1 MLVSL
6 FDFAIKTILRDF
18 KTYLYYFLNCIFSV
32 LIFFL
37 FSVLSFH
44 PTLKIIDAQSALGFI
59 LISSEFISILF
70 SMIFIAYSVNNFLK
84 SRSRHFGLISIIGCS
99 KKQLNTIIFFEN
111 ATIGFM
117 AIISGISL
125 GIILSKLF
133 LLIAAKLIR
142 NIELGFYFPIK
153 AILLTAIVL
162 GLIFTLV
169 SYITPKFLRKQ
180 KILALI
186 KKDAQSEDNSK
197 VMNYM
202 LTLFLILISISFF
215 QNKIIVKYS
224 FMVFPYIIIN
234 ILLFI
239 ITTYI
244 LLCMFIDILIKINVY
259 TGKYY
264 RKTNMIAISNIQNT
278 KVSTLQTLTLCTI
291 LYCITLLS
299 IIFMSSSAV
308 NVELQT
314 KKITPQTFL
323 YMPWTQDAPVDR
335 DLKIIETELKNFP
348 GYKKLES
355 KIYVTENN
363 TRQAIMSTSEY
374 NQIATFLNYDKITL
388 ASNEA
393 YVVSGNVKQEL
404 TKIPEYTKTV
414 IYPYTGEL
422 KINGHSQKLIALSGM
437 FNSITILSDD
447 TFKKLYTKSYPVLI
461 ESNLYSYNLDNWTI
475 YNNVGKEITSKLKN
489 TIDSRKAAFISAPYY
504 YETDRLT
511 KNLIF
516 YVGSIMCFSFILA
529 IASFIYSKLYSNIEK
544 DCEKYKNI
552 IKLGLSKKELFK
564 ILSSNLKLIIFTP
577 FVLSIVYMWIGI
589 LFVEKYII
597 ISNIPIAAK
606 YTVIYTFIQIV
617 LYIIIKK
624 SYQKNIEKGVYI
636 NQ

>member
-44 PTLKIIDAQSALGFI
+44 PTLKIIDAQSTLGFI

-70 SMIFIAYSVNNFLK
+70 STIFIAYSVNNFLK

-117 AIISGISL
+117 AILSGISL

-153 AILLTAIVL
+153 AILLTTIVL
-162 GLIFTLV
+162 GLIFTLI

-186 KKDAQSEDNSK
+186 KKDAQPEDNSK

-202 LTLFLILISISFF
+202 FTLFLILISIAFF

-239 ITTYI
+239 VTNYI
-244 LLCMFIDILIKINVY
+244 ILCKFIDIFIKINVY

-323 YMPWTQDAPVDR
+323 YMPWTQDAPVNN

-355 KIYVTENN
+355 KVYITENN
-363 TRQAIMSTSEY
+363 KRQAIMPTSEY
-374 NQIATFLNYDKITL
+374 NQIATFLNYDKISL

-404 TKIPEYTKTV
+404 TKIPEYTKTA

-422 KINGHSQKLIALSGM
+422 KINGHSQKLIALSGV

-461 ESNLYSYNLDNWTI
+461 ESNFYSYNLDNWTI

-489 TIDSRKAAFISAPYY
+489 TIDSRKAAFISAPHY
-504 YETDRLT
+504 YENDRLT

-529 IASFIYSKLYSNIEK
+529 ISSFIYSKLYSNIEK

-577 FVLSIVYMWIGI
+577 FVLSIVYMWIGV

-597 ISNIPIAAK
+597 ISNIPITAK
-606 YTVIYTFIQIV
+606 YTIIYTFIQVV

>member
-44 PTLKIIDAQSALGFI
+44 PTLKIIDAQSTLGFI

-117 AIISGISL
+117 AILSGISL

-153 AILLTAIVL
+153 AILLTTIVL
-162 GLIFTLV
+162 GLIFTLI

-186 KKDAQSEDNSK
+186 KKDAQPEDNSK

-202 LTLFLILISISFF
+202 FTLFLILISIAFF

-239 ITTYI
+239 VTNYI
-244 LLCMFIDILIKINVY
+244 ILCKFIDIFIKINVY

-323 YMPWTQDAPVDR
+323 YMPWTQDAPVNN

-355 KIYVTENN
+355 KVYITENN
-363 TRQAIMSTSEY
+363 KRQAIMPTSEY
-374 NQIATFLNYDKITL
+374 NQIATFLNYDKISL

-404 TKIPEYTKTV
+404 TKIPEYTKTA

-422 KINGHSQKLIALSGM
+422 KINGHSQKLIALSGV

-461 ESNLYSYNLDNWTI
+461 ESNFYSYNLDNWTI

-489 TIDSRKAAFISAPYY
+489 TIDSRKAAFISAPHY
-504 YETDRLT
+504 YENDRLT

-529 IASFIYSKLYSNIEK
+529 MSSFIYSKLYSNIEK

-577 FVLSIVYMWIGI
+577 FVLSIVYMWIGV

-597 ISNIPIAAK
+597 ISNIPITAK
-606 YTVIYTFIQIV
+606 YTIIYTFIQVV

>member
-44 PTLKIIDAQSALGFI
+44 PTLKIIDAQSTLGFI

-70 SMIFIAYSVNNFLK
+70 STIFIAYSVNNFLK

-117 AIISGISL
+117 AILSGISL

-153 AILLTAIVL
+153 AILLTTIVL
-162 GLIFTLV
+162 GLIFTLI

-186 KKDAQSEDNSK
+186 KKDAQPEDNSK

-202 LTLFLILISISFF
+202 FTLFLILISIAFF

-239 ITTYI
+239 VTNYI
-244 LLCMFIDILIKINVY
+244 ILCKFIDIFIKINVY

-323 YMPWTQDAPVDR
+323 YMPWTQDAPVNN

-355 KIYVTENN
+355 KVYITENN
-363 TRQAIMSTSEY
+363 KRQAIMPTSEY
-374 NQIATFLNYDKITL
+374 NQIATFLNYDKISL

-404 TKIPEYTKTV
+404 TKIPEYTKTA

-422 KINGHSQKLIALSGM
+422 KINGHSQKLIALSGV

-461 ESNLYSYNLDNWTI
+461 ESNFYSYNLDNWTI

-489 TIDSRKAAFISAPYY
+489 TIDSRKAAFISAPHY
-504 YETDRLT
+504 YENDRLT

-529 IASFIYSKLYSNIEK
+529 MSSFIYSKLYSNIEK

-577 FVLSIVYMWIGI
+577 FVLSIVYMWIGV

-597 ISNIPIAAK
+597 ISNIPITAK
-606 YTVIYTFIQIV
+606 YTIIYTFIQVV

>member
-6 FDFAIKTILRDF
+6 FDFAVKTILRDF

-44 PTLKIIDAQSALGFI
+44 PTLKIIDAQSTLGFI

-117 AIISGISL
+117 AILSGISL

-153 AILLTAIVL
+153 AILLTTIVL
-162 GLIFTLV
+162 GLIFTLI

-186 KKDAQSEDNSK
+186 KKDAQPEDNSK

-202 LTLFLILISISFF
+202 FTLFLILISIAFF

-239 ITTYI
+239 VTNYI
-244 LLCMFIDILIKINVY
+244 ILCKFIDIFIKINVY

-388 ASNEA
+388 ASNGA

-422 KINGHSQKLIALSGM
+422 KINGHSQKLIALSGV

-489 TIDSRKAAFISAPYY
+489 TIDSRKAAFISAPHY

>member
-461 ESNLYSYNLDNWTI
+461 EFNLYSYNLDNWTI

>member
-215 QNKIIVKYS
+215 QNKIILKYS

-388 ASNEA
+388 ASNGA

-422 KINGHSQKLIALSGM
+422 KINGHSQKLIALSGV

-489 TIDSRKAAFISAPYY
+489 TIDSRKAAFISAPHY